1 MVEPRILEIA
11 DHLLLIERELQVQG
25 WWSAEAP
32 SAEALA
38 STVPFAVDSM
48 AFEQWLQ
55 WIFLP
60 RMKLILEHGHPLP
73 NASGILVMAETV
85 FTDRPEQS
93 RELRRLL
100 AAFDQLIGACA

>member
-1 MVEPRILEIA
+1 MIEQRILDIA
-11 DHLLLIERELQVQG
+11 DHLLLIERELKVQG
-25 WWSAEAP
+25 WWDDEPP
-32 SAEALA
+32 SDEALA
-38 STVPFAVDSM
+38 STGPFAVDTMSL
-48 AFEQWLQ
+48 EQWLQ

-60 RMKLILEHGHPLP
+60 RMKIIIELGQPLP

-100 AAFDQLIGACA
+100 AEFDQLIAA